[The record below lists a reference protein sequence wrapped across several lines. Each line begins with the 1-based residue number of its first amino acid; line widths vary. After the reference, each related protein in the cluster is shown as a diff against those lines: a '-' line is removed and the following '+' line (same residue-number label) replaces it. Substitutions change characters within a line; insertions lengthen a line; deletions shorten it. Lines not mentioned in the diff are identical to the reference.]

1 MQKLIVLKTLINAVD
16 KKFETVEQ
24 PVKTRI
30 EISLRLSCQEFVS
43 FQDVKS
49 LAQAKGVIDYET
61 AQFIYNALGDWNNQ
75 TLGTRF
81 ILSKLHADL
90 LKAKINGAL

>member
-1 MQKLIVLKTLINAVD
+1 MTQLTVLKVLITAID

-24 PVKTRI
+24 PVKNRMETT
-30 EISLRLSCQEFVS
+30 LRLSCQEFVS

-49 LAQAKGVIDYET
+49 LAQAKGTIDYET
-61 AQFIYNALGDWNNQ
+61 SQFIYNALMDWNAQ